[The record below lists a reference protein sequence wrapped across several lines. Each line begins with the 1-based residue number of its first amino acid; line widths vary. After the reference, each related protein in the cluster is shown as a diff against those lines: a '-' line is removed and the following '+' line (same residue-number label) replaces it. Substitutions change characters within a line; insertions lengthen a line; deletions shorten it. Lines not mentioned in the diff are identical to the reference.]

1 MAHDPLSAT
10 RPPQLV
16 SAQDNRRAELRL
28 ALLLIGLSALMAL
41 SSAALFLGFDIDDP
55 FSFKRLGVLA
65 MVSLWP
71 LIPALGL
78 MWR

>member
-1 MAHDPLSAT
+1 VAHDPLSAT

-28 ALLLIGLSALMAL
+28 ALMAL